1 MTLEATPGAVSAR
14 QASGSGDDENV
25 GTTADGVFERAVRGI
40 GWLAATGALL
50 VLGIL
55 DVSLNQAHPYTVLL
69 AIVVAL
75 VTPRLAAVPLGT
87 GALWLGALVLL
98 ATLTTPPADYST
110 VPFGFTAAAVT
121 ILVIGVT
128 AWRAEP
134 RRASFAVMLLLAGL
148 VLEPL
153 KSHQRIALALAL
165 ALALGGVIAAA
176 TGLSVRMLQTNR
188 QRQVT
193 AAQLAQRTGIAS
205 DLHDYVAHHVTG
217 MVVLAQAAQT
227 VAASKPQA
235 VLPALE
241 RIEAAGDEAMTAIR
255 RMVTLLREP
264 DAQARLSPPG
274 TIADIASLAGHFTSE
289 TGPDV
294 RLRIEGD
301 FDDIAID
308 VQSAVHRVVMEAL
321 TNVRK
326 HADAVRTLDI
336 QVRRQD
342 RPDVVTVEVTNDGR
356 SRGGHHPDGGYGL
369 AGLHERAAALGGS
382 LTAGPRL
389 PEGWSV
395 QARIP
400 TGGAR

>member
-1 MTLEATPGAVSAR
+1 VS
-14 QASGSGDDENV
+14 N
-25 GTTADGVFERAVRGI
+25 TADRLFERVVRGV
-40 GWLAATGALL
+40 GWLAAIAALL
-50 VLGIL
+50 VVGIL
-55 DVSLNQAHPYTVLL
+55 DVSLNRALLPTVLL

-87 GALWLGALVLL
+87 GALYLGALVLL
-98 ATLTTPPADYST
+98 VTLTVPSVGYNV

-121 ILVIGVT
+121 VLVIGMT

-134 RRASFAVMLLLAGL
+134 VRATFAVLLLLAGL
-148 VLEPL
+148 VLQPL
-153 KSHQRIALALAL
+153 RLSDQRVSLILAL
-165 ALALGGVIAAA
+165 ALALGGVIAGAA
-176 TGLSVRMLQTNR
+176 GLSVRMLQTNR
-188 QRQVT
+188 RRQMI

-217 MVVLAQAAQT
+217 MVVLAQAART

-235 VLPALE
+235 VVPALE

-264 DAQARLSPPG
+264 DAHARLSPPG
-274 TIADIASLAGHFTSE
+274 TIADIASLAGHFTADD
-289 TGPDV
+289 GPEV
-294 RLRIEGD
+294 RLSIEGD
-301 FDDIAID
+301 FDDVTID

-336 QVRRQD
+336 QVRRHDQSD
-342 RPDVVTVEVTNDGR
+342 AVTVEVSNDGR
-356 SRGGHHPDGGYGL
+356 PRGGHPGEGGYGL
-369 AGLHERAAALGGS
+369 EGLRERAAALGGS
-382 LTAGPRL
+382 FTAGPRH

-400 TGGAR
+400 AGGAR